1 MTEREE
7 FGNTYCLDV
16 VEIPTNKPVIR
27 KDHPD
32 AVYRAAAG
40 KRRAIVEKI
49 EDCHDR
55 GQPVLVGTVSIEKSE
70 ELSKLLRPVS
80 YTHLPAA
87 DGAAGHG
94 LPGRE

>member
-1 MTEREE
+1 MTGTAMTEREE

-32 AVYRAAAG
+32 AVYRTAAG
-40 KRRAIVEKI
+40 KLRAIVEKI

-55 GQPVLVGTVSIEKSE
+55 GNQCWWVLF
-70 ELSKLLRPVS
+70 LLRIGGAVQ
-80 YTHLPAA
+80 AA
-87 DGAAGHG
+87 AAEGY
-94 LPGRE
+94 PP